1 VHNCTFLGY
10 IPIRTPARKLT
21 ATPTPIAGTPQG
33 FFIQT
38 EDKSAKYVDNQPK
51 GNLPFMKP
59 EDAQYFDKLLVDV
72 DEETLSPEEQKERKI
87 MKLLLKIKNGTPP
100 MRKAALR
107 QITDKA
113 REFGA
118 GPLFNQILPLL
129 MSPTLEDQERH
140 LLVKVIDRILY
151 KLDDL
156 VRPYVHKVIIFVF
169 ASTIICYFMSYLFYF
184 VFILITVCLD
194 FSCYRASADRRRLL
208 CSCRRQRDYF

>member
-1 VHNCTFLGY
+1 MPRFPARRNIIFQFAGY
-10 IPIRTPARKLT
+10 VPLRTPSRKLT
-21 ATPTPIAGTPQG
+21 ATPTPIAATPTG

-38 EDKSAKYVDNQPK
+38 EDKTAKYIDDQPK
-51 GNLPFMKP
+51 GNLPFLKP
-59 EDAQYFDKLLVDV
+59 EDAQYFNKLLIDV
-72 DEETLSPEEQKERKI
+72 DEDMLSPEEQKERKI

-140 LLVKVIDRILY
+140 LLVKVIDRVLY

-156 VRPYVHKVIIFVF
+156 VRPYVHKV
-169 ASTIICYFMSYLFYF
+169 
-184 VFILITVCLD
+184 
-194 FSCYRASADRRRLL
+194 LL
-208 CSCRRQRDYF
+208 

>member
-1 VHNCTFLGY
+1 MHRTFSGY

-118 GPLFNQILPLL
+118 GLL

-169 ASTIICYFMSYLFYF
+169 VS
-184 VFILITVCLD
+184 ITNC
-194 FSCYRASADRRRLL
+194 C
-208 CSCRRQRDYF
+208 C